1 MVSAR
6 PNRHILVAEDDPG
19 IAELMSVVLE
29 QAGFRVTVCAN
40 GGEVQKMVERE
51 LPALVISDLW
61 LPGLDGVKLA
71 KILKSTQDTKH
82 IPIVLVSA
90 QEKLESAMKKAK
102 ADAFLPK
109 PFDLAELVAV
119 AEKFTA

>member
-1 MVSAR
+1 M
-6 PNRHILVAEDDPG
+6 AEDDPG
-19 IAELMSVVLE
+19 ISELMSLVLE

-40 GGEVQKMVERE
+40 GKKVEEMAIKE

-61 LPGLDGVKLA
+61 LPGLDGTKLA
-71 KILKSTQDTKH
+71 KNLKSHAATKH

-90 QEKLESAMKKAK
+90 QDKLETIMKKAK

-119 AEKFTA
+119 AEKFIG